1 MNIGMKKAFLNLTP
15 KTEIR
20 KENISYT
27 YKNLES
33 LYRKRPMN
41 KIKKQKV
48 DNQQRPNKQQGN
60 YPQNLVLTYNGKE
73 SKKE

>member
-33 LYRKRPMN
+33 LYRKGPMN
-41 KIKKQKV
+41 KIKRQKV
-48 DNQQRPNKQQGN
+48 DNQQRPNK
-60 YPQNLVLTYNGKE
+60 
-73 SKKE
+73 